1 MEKERRNIKEP
12 PPIEG
17 SRGGGGDGEVA
28 VATVVPP
35 RSRAVGD
42 GEVVVVTVVPPRS
55 RAVG

>member
-1 MEKERRNIKEP
+1 MEKERRNIKKP

-17 SRGGGGDGEVA
+17 SRGGDGEVA

-35 RSRAVGD
+35 RSRVVGD
-42 GEVVVVTVVPPRS
+42 GEVVVAIVVPPRS